1 MQISDFLVKNNVG
14 NVLEKE
20 VIVSDRFVDEEGNHI
35 PFKIRNISPE
45 ELADIERLAK
55 GNDAL
60 ASSHLVASC
69 CIEPNFK
76 EIELQNHYGV
86 RRDVN
91 LVDKVLLAG
100 EIQNLATSILKLSGY
115 GKSFDILV
123 ENAKKQ

>member
-20 VIVSDRFVDEEGNHI
+20 VIVSDRFVDEEDNHI

-86 RRDVN
+86 RSAVN

-100 EIQNLATSILKLSGY
+100 EIQNLSTSILKLSGY
-115 GKSFDILV
+115 GKSFDMLV
-123 ENAKKQ
+123 QDAKKQ

>member
-1 MQISDFLVKNNVG
+1 MKISDFLVKNNVG

-55 GNDAL
+55 GNDTL
-60 ASSHLVASC
+60 ANSHLVASC

-86 RRDVN
+86 RSAVN

-100 EIQNLATSILKLSGY
+100 EIQNLSTSILKLSGY

>member
-55 GNDAL
+55 GNDTL
-60 ASSHLVASC
+60 ANAHLVASC

-86 RRDVN
+86 RSAVN

-100 EIQNLATSILKLSGY
+100 EIQNLSTSILKLSGY

>member
-1 MQISDFLVKNNVG
+1 MKISDFLVKNNVG

-55 GNDAL
+55 GNDTL
-60 ASSHLVASC
+60 ANSHLVASC

-76 EIELQNHYGV
+76 EIDLQNHYGV
-86 RRDVN
+86 RSAVN